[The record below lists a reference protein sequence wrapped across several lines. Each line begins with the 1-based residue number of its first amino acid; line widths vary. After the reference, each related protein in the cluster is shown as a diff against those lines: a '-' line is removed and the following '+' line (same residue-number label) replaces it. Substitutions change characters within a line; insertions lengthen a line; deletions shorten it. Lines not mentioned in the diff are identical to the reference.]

1 MSLED
6 STLCLLNGI
15 ITLQFFAL
23 AVALGQTSAAYC
35 TDGRAMVLPIDEMA
49 KDIALTR
56 WALPECLHVPIAA
69 ADEEA
74 IRTYVGDVDR
84 VLSGRGLRK
93 ALLVTVPERAPI
105 DPLLAISEHPN
116 AAIFHARRQF
126 WVHVAYKP
134 YRRAY
139 KRAFPDE
146 NIDGR
151 ILSHAMNRDTAVH
164 KGFEFVRQYPV
175 SPMSAFS
182 EQWAKALHKPK
193 EPVVARRS
201 GPPFIQYADL
211 SDLMLMLDMMLGGGI
226 MDTVNEGQ
234 KLLERRTAR

>member
-1 MSLED
+1 MLRAG
-6 STLCLLNGI
+6 LAMALL
-15 ITLQFFAL
+15 
-23 AVALGQTSAAYC
+23 
-35 TDGRAMVLPIDEMA
+35 IDETA
-49 KDIALTR
+49 KGIALTR

-69 ADEEA
+69 MDEDA
-74 IRTYVGDVDR
+74 IRNYVGDVER
-84 VLSGRGLRK
+84 VVSGRGLRK

-105 DPLLAISEHPN
+105 DPLLPISEHPN
-116 AAIFHARRQF
+116 VGIFHARRQV

-139 KRAFPDE
+139 KRAFPHE

-164 KGFEFVRQYPV
+164 KGFDFVRLTPV
-175 SPMSAFS
+175 SGIANVSSAFS

-193 EPVVARRS
+193 APVVARRT

-211 SDLMLMLDMMLGGGI
+211 SDLMLTLDMMLGGGV
-226 MDTVNEGQ
+226 MDAVNEGQ
-234 KLLERRTAR
+234 KLLERRTAL